1 MEDVWQTEDVTS
13 M

>member
-1 MEDVWQTEDVTS
+1 MEDVWQTQDVTS